1 MIKDDIKESIA
12 VKQAI
17 LEDEELLQ
25 RIEEIVDL
33 IYNTFKNG
41 GKLMAAGN
49 GGSAAHAQHF
59 TAEFVGKYDVRERRG
74 YPALALNTNSSVI
87 TAWSNDYDFSS
98 VFARQIET
106 HGEEGDVFVGFSSS
120 GNSQNIIEALK
131 ACKGVGVKTIAI
143 LGKGG
148 GKTKGIADIEFIV
161 PSNQTPRVQDAQTL
175 LVHAIT
181 EEVERKMVEDEGD
194 NA

>member
-17 LEDEELLQ
+17 LENEELLQ
-25 RIEEIVDL
+25 QIDKIVDL
-33 IYNTFKNG
+33 IYTTFKNG

-59 TAEFVGKYDVRERRG
+59 TAEFVGKLNLRERRG
-74 YPALALNTNSSVI
+74 YPATALNTNSSVI
-87 TAWSNDYDFSS
+87 TAWSNDYDFNS

-106 HGEEGDVFVGFSSS
+106 HGTEGDVFVGFSSS
-120 GNSQNIIEALK
+120 GNSQNIIEALE
-131 ACKGVGVKTIAI
+131 ACKRVGVKTIPL

-148 GKTKGIADIEFIV
+148 GKTKGMADIEFIV
-161 PSNQTPRVQDAQTL
+161 PSDETPRVQDVHTV
-175 LVHAIT
+175 LVHAIA
-181 EEVERKMVEDEGD
+181 EEVEAKMVENEGD